1 MGVGILSKCDH
12 TKEPTIKRK
21 TIELWLEP
29 PRLLI
34 EVRIKISDIS

>member
-1 MGVGILSKCDH
+1 MGVGILSKRNH

-34 EVRIKISDIS
+34 GVNIKISDLS